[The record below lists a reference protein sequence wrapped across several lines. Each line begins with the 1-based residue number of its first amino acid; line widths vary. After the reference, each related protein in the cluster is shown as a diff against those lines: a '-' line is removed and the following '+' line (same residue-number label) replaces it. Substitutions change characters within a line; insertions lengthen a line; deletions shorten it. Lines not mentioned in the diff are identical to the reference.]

1 VNLRRR
7 KKMSKF
13 KVGDKV
19 RTPDGEGIII
29 GIAKTG
35 MDKYLVEI
43 EGHRGYR
50 GVGVELA
57 EGETGKKSNCRWFE
71 ENMLKLKQ
79 FTKADLKER
88 WLVKTRNGNEYMVT
102 GCGETVGIRNGKFTS
117 EYLFFADYND
127 DLTDK
132 NKKEWDIVEV
142 YKPHYSKA
150 WEREEEP
157 APKKMTVAEICKELG
172 YDIEIVKEEK

>member
-1 VNLRRR
+1 
-7 KKMSKF
+7 MSKF

-19 RTPDGEGIII
+19 RTPHGKGVII

-35 MDKYLVEI
+35 QKKYLVEI
-43 EGHRGYR
+43 EGFLGHRG
-50 GVGVELA
+50 VALKLL
-57 EGETGKKSNCRWFE
+57 EGKRGKKNNCWWFE
-71 ENMLKLKQ
+71 ENMLELVQPKQ

-102 GCGETVGIRNGKFTS
+102 GCGGTVGIRNGKFTS
-117 EYLFFADYND
+117 EHLYFADYND

-157 APKKMTVAEICKELG
+157 APKKMTVSEICKELG
-172 YDIEIVKEEK
+172 YDIEIVKEEE